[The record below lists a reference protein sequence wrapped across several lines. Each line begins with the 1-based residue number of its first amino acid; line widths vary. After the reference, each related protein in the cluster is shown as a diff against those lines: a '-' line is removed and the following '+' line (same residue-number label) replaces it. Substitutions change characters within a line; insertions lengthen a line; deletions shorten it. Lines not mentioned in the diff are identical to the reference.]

1 MEQMEKVKKQTIEIL
16 KSIKSLE
23 EMKERKEEL
32 VAAIEELFKTGVQ
45 TLEEFIDTAGSL
57 TPEERQNSIVQ
68 FQDNR
73 FLFGSEFERGM
84 ARLDSLPGVA
94 EYFKTFQAELEQRTN
109 PLMEEFIMMM
119 GKLVT
124 VVVNELSDRLMDKDN
139 NCPL

>member
-73 FLFGSEFERGM
+73 FLFGSVFERGM